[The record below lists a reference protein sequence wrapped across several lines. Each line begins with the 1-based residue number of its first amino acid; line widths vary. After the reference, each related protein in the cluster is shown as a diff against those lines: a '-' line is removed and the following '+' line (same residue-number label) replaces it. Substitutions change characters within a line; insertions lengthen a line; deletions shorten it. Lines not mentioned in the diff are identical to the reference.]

1 MSELGGTG
9 PEAPQDAESPLLRV
23 RREKLQS
30 LRDRGIDPYPHTYDR
45 SHTSAEAASLFEA
58 EESEHGEGHRTGP
71 VSVAGRIVRRSG
83 MGRATF
89 LGLQDGHGKIQ
100 VLLRKNNLPDSYET
114 LSDIDIG
121 DWVGASGPLFRTRTG
136 EITVEADEW
145 TVLSKS
151 LRPLPEKW
159 HGLADVEARYRQ
171 RYLDLI
177 SNDEAMRIA
186 VMRTRFVSA
195 LRRFMDGRGF
205 MEVETPVL
213 VPVAA
218 GGTARPFTTH
228 HNALD
233 SDLYLRIATEL
244 YLKRLIVGGM
254 EKVYEIGRI
263 FRNEGVDLTHNPEFT
278 MMESYEA
285 FADYTDVMRMVEE
298 MVSGLAEEVLGTTT
312 VEFEGETI
320 DLSPPWPRLDL
331 REEIRRRSGIDF
343 LECPDID
350 SLSAEM
356 KSAGFD
362 VGRQMSW
369 GGLLDKLVSDAV
381 EPNLVQPS
389 FLVDYPVE
397 MSPLA
402 KKKRGAPVMRANV
415 QLTGRVDSRAAGPG
429 RALRG
434 LHRGHGGLQLLHGA
448 ERPHRPARPA
458 RAAGS
463 PARTVPGRGH
473 GPAGRGLRAGH
484 GVRHASHRRAR
495 HRHRQAR
502 HALLRPPL
510 HPRGRPLPPHA
521 HPLGLGAKN
530 PAPPGL
536 TQEADGISQ
545 VGPPTRAEKGFG
557 CKCSE

>member
-45 SHTSAEAASLFEA
+45 SHTSAEAASLFKA
-58 EESEHGEGHRTGP
+58 EESEHGEGHRTAP

-100 VLLRKNNLPDSYET
+100 VLLRKNNLPDSYDT

-177 SNDEAMRIA
+177 SNEEAMRIA

-402 KKKRGAPVMRANV
+402 KKKRGAQTSSSQGEVTREPPALVERFEGFIAGMEICNSFTELNDPIDQRARLE
-415 QLTGRVDSRAAGPG
+415 QQE
-429 RALRG
+429 ALHAQFQDEDMDRLDEDFVLAMEYG
-434 LHRGHGGLQLLHGA
+434 MPPTGGLGIGIDRLVMLFSGRRSIR
-448 ERPHRPARPA
+448 EVVLFPHMRSR
-458 RAAGS
+458 
-463 PARTVPGRGH
+463 
-473 GPAGRGLRAGH
+473 
-484 GVRHASHRRAR
+484 
-495 HRHRQAR
+495 
-502 HALLRPPL
+502 
-510 HPRGRPLPPHA
+510 
-521 HPLGLGAKN
+521 
-530 PAPPGL
+530 
-536 TQEADGISQ
+536 
-545 VGPPTRAEKGFG
+545 
-557 CKCSE
+557 